1 MTNTGN
7 RDGEEIVQ
15 LYLRDVY
22 RTVTPPVKELK
33 GYQRVAL
40 KAGETKTVTF
50 DIDVEMLKFY
60 NSELKHVAEPGEFR
74 VMIGGNS
81 RDVKENKF
89 ILK

>member
-1 MTNTGN
+1 M
-7 RDGEEIVQ
+7 
-15 LYLRDVY
+15 
-22 RTVTPPVKELK
+22 KELK